1 MRKNIISRSI
11 ALAGGVL
18 LSTALMA
25 KPPNILVIMSDDV
38 GMTNVSAYSHGIMG
52 YNTPN
57 IDRIAKEGI
66 MFTDHY
72 AQPSSTAG
80 RASFITG
87 QYPIRSGLTT
97 VGRPGS
103 PLGIKP
109 ETPTLAEVLKPLGY
123 MSGQF
128 GKNHLGDRNQ
138 HLPTVHG
145 FDEFYGNLYH
155 LNTEDTFEQVDYPKD
170 PEYRK
175 KFGTRGVLH
184 CFASTTDDETID
196 PRFGKMGKQKC
207 KDTGELSAKRME
219 TVDDEFIAASLDFMK
234 RSKKTDKPFFVWLN
248 PSRMHMFTRLR
259 ESHRYLA
266 AKATSEEDMYGS
278 GMIEHDMQV
287 GHVLDEM
294 KKMGVLDN
302 TIIIYTTDNGPEHS
316 AKNHGGT
323 TPFRGEK
330 MTTYEGGVRVPMM
343 IRWPGHIPAGQ
354 VKIGI
359 QANMDLFT
367 TLAAIAGDSNVVEEM
382 KTNRKQYIDG
392 INNLDYWT
400 GKSTESKRNDY
411 FYYHESTLRAVRI
424 NQWKL
429 HFDTSENY
437 YDGYQKQKIPL
448 AFNLR
453 QDPYE
458 SFDNTTDRSE
468 ITQKKLWLAEPVE
481 ALLGEHIKTLIDY
494 PPVQKATTL
503 EFSKLVD
510 DLMSQKK

>member
-1 MRKNIISRSI
+1 MRKKIISRAI
-11 ALAGGVL
+11 ALAGGTL

-103 PLGIKP
+103 PLGLKA

-123 MSGQF
+123 MNGQF
-128 GKNHLGDRNQ
+128 GKNHLGDRNE
-138 HLPTVHG
+138 HLPT
-145 FDEFYGNLYH
+145 
-155 LNTEDTFEQVDYPKD
+155 
-170 PEYRK
+170 
-175 KFGTRGVLH
+175 
-184 CFASTTDDETID
+184 STTDDETTD

-207 KDTGELSAKRME
+207 EDTGELSRKRME
-219 TVDDEFIAASLDFMK
+219 TVDDEFIAASVDFMK
-234 RSKKTDKPFFVWLN
+234 RSKKADKPFFVWLN
-248 PSRMHMFTRLR
+248 PSRMHMFTHLR
-259 ESHRYLA
+259 PEHRYLA
-266 AKATSEEDMYGS
+266 AKATSEEDLYGS

-302 TIIIYTTDNGPEHS
+302 TIIIYTSDNGPEHS

-343 IRWPGHIPAGQ
+343 IRWPKNIPAGQ
-354 VKIGI
+354 VKTGI

-367 TLAAIAGDSNVVEEM
+367 TLAAVAGDTNVVEEM
-382 KTNRKQYIDG
+382 KTNHKQYIDG
-392 INNLDYWT
+392 LNNIDYWT
-400 GKSTESKRNDY
+400 GKSAESKRNN
-411 FYYHESTLRAVRI
+411 FLYYHESSLRAVRI
-424 NQWKL
+424 NQWKIHL
-429 HFDTSENY
+429 ETSENY

-448 AFNLR
+448 VFNLR

-458 SFDNTTDRSE
+458 SFDSTTDRS
-468 ITQKKLWLAEPVE
+468 
-481 ALLGEHIKTLIDY
+481 D
-494 PPVQKATTL
+494 
-503 EFSKLVD
+503 
-510 DLMSQKK
+510 